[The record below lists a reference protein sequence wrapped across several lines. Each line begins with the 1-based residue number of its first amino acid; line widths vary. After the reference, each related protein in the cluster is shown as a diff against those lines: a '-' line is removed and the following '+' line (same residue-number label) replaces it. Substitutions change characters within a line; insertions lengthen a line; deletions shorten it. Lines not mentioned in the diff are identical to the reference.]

1 VTRLNRLA
9 LHAIAF
15 VALSVWSWRKWADPL
30 VDFGRE
36 LYIPWQLANGKVLYR
51 DIAHL
56 FGPFSQYLNALWF
69 RLFGVSLTTLI
80 VSNLAI
86 LAATVAGIHYLFA
99 VSCGPSAATVASMLV
114 LLLFGFSQY
123 ADVGNYAFVAPY
135 SHEATHSIAL
145 AVGAM
150 ICLYRGVRDRRVG
163 WFALAG
169 VLFGLVLL
177 TKAETSLAMAVAAAA
192 GLGCAHAVDRHGAR
206 IAVAGTGAFAGC
218 ALVPG
223 LGFLIYLSRHM
234 PLSEAVRGLAGAWM
248 TILGGVVARNA
259 FYLRGM
265 GLDDPIGN
273 GMRMLRMFFG
283 LALLVAALAA
293 VDAAWPH
300 RLRISRSLSGARRT
314 VNLAIVISSL
324 AVLLMVSAVAV
335 PWTQVPRAFPL
346 ISLSAVLL
354 FAARFR
360 ARRNDRAAAVALVPL
375 VMWSTFSFVLLAKMM
390 LNARIAH
397 YGFYLAM
404 PSTLV
409 LAVGLVWLVPR
420 WLDNGAGRGVIFR
433 TAATL
438 LVAEAVAVH
447 LGISQNIYQMKT
459 LRVGSGG
466 DAIFAPSPAVDW
478 RGEAFIDALRAME
491 AWPRDATVAVLPE
504 GVMINYLSRRENPTP
519 YISLMLPEMITFG
532 EGVILRSFETAP
544 PDYILLVHRNTA
556 EYGVPLFG
564 SDPRNGQ
571 AIMDWVS
578 RRYST
583 VEVIGRTPLR
593 EGGYGIA
600 ILKRITPP

>member
-1 VTRLNRLA
+1 MTRLNRLL
-9 LHAIAF
+9 LHAVTF
-15 VALSVWSWRKWADPL
+15 VALTWWSWRKWADPL

-36 LYIPWQLANGKVLYR
+36 LYVPWQLANGKVLYR

-56 FGPFSQYLNALWF
+56 FGPFSQYLNAFWF
-69 RLFGVSLTTLI
+69 RVCGVSVTTLI
-80 VSNLAI
+80 VCNLAI

-99 VSCGPSAATVASMLV
+99 VSCGPSAATAASMLV

-123 ADVGNYAFVAPY
+123 ADVGNYALVAPY

-145 AVGAM
+145 AAGVM

-169 VLFGLVLL
+169 VLFGCVLL

-192 GLGCAHAVDRHGAR
+192 GLGCARALDRPGAR
-206 IAVAGTGAFAGC
+206 SAAAGTAVFAGC
-218 ALVPG
+218 ALGPA

-234 PLSEAVRGLAGAWM
+234 PLSEAVRGLGGAWM

-283 LALLVAALAA
+283 LALVVAALAA
-293 VDAAWPH
+293 VDAAWPQ
-300 RLRISRSLSGARRT
+300 RLRISRSISSARRT
-314 VNLAIVISSL
+314 VNLTILISSL

-335 PWTQVPRAFPL
+335 PWTQVPRALPL

-354 FAARFR
+354 FAARFI
-360 ARRNDRAAAVALVPL
+360 ARRDDRPAAVALVPL
-375 VMWSTFSFVLLAKMM
+375 VMWSTFSFVLLGKMM

-409 LAVGLVWLVPR
+409 LAVGLVWLVPG
-420 WLDNGAGRGVIFR
+420 WLDNGVGRGVIFR

-438 LVAEAVAVH
+438 LLAEAVAVH
-447 LGISQNIYQMKT
+447 FGISQNIYRMKT
-459 LRVGSGG
+459 LQLGSGG

-478 RGEAFIDALRAME
+478 RGEALIDALRAME

-519 YISLMLPEMITFG
+519 YTSLMLPEMLTFG
-532 EGVILRSFETAP
+532 EDVILRSFEMAP

-556 EYGVPLFG
+556 EYGVPYFG

-571 AIMDWVS
+571 AIMDWI
-578 RRYST
+578 RTRYT
-583 VEVIGRTPLR
+583 TIEVIGRTPLHD
-593 EGGYGIA
+593 GGYGIA
-600 ILKRITPP
+600 ILKGITTP

>member
-1 VTRLNRLA
+1 MTRLNRLL
-9 LHAIAF
+9 LHAVTFA
-15 VALSVWSWRKWADPL
+15 ALTWWSWRKWADPL

-36 LYIPWQLANGKVLYR
+36 LYVPWQLANGKVLYR
-51 DIAHL
+51 DIAHF

-80 VSNLAI
+80 FSNLTI

-99 VSCGPSAATVASMLV
+99 VSCGPSAATAASMLV

-145 AVGAM
+145 AVGVM
-150 ICLYRGVRDRRVG
+150 ICLYRGVRDGGIR

-192 GLGCAHAVDRHGAR
+192 GLGCARALDRPGAR
-206 IAVAGTGAFAGC
+206 IAAAGTGVFAGC
-218 ALVPG
+218 ALTPA

-234 PLSEAVRGLAGAWM
+234 PLSEAARGLAGAWL

-265 GLDDPIGN
+265 GLDDAIGN
-273 GMRMLRMFFG
+273 SIRMLRMFFG
-283 LALLVAALAA
+283 LALLLAALAA
-293 VDAAWPH
+293 VDAAWPQ
-300 RLRISRSLSGARRT
+300 RLRISRNISGARRT
-314 VNLAIVISSL
+314 VNLAILISSL
-324 AVLLMVSAVAV
+324 AVLLMVSAVAI
-335 PWTQVPRAFPL
+335 PWTDVPRALPL
-346 ISLSAVLL
+346 ISLSAALL
-354 FAARFR
+354 FAARFI
-360 ARRNDRAAAVALVPL
+360 ARRDDRPAAVALVPL
-375 VMWSTFSFVLLAKMM
+375 VMWSIFSFVLLGKMM

-404 PSTLV
+404 PATLV
-409 LAVGLVWLVPR
+409 LAIGLVWLVPR
-420 WLDNGAGRGVIFR
+420 WLHDGAGRGVIFR

-438 LVAEAVAVH
+438 LLAEAVAVH
-447 LGISQNIYQMKT
+447 LGISQNIYRMKT

-478 RGEAFIDALRAME
+478 RGEAFIEALRVME

-519 YISLMLPEMITFG
+519 YTSLMLPEMLTFG
-532 EGVILRSFETAP
+532 EGVILRSLEMAP

-556 EYGVPLFG
+556 EYGVPYFG

-571 AIMDWVS
+571 AIMDWVG
-578 RRYST
+578 RRYT
-583 VEVIGRTPLR
+583 PIEVIGRQPLH

-600 ILKRITPP
+600 ILKASSRP